1 MIKAVLFDVANVII
15 PWDPRN
21 LYDHLITEASE
32 RDHFLNAVITRS
44 WHERHDAGITF
55 AENRIELMSRY
66 PEHQAHILAW
76 GDRFLEMFGP
86 PISGTVGLIE
96 RLNAE
101 QVPLFGLTNM
111 PLEVW
116 DGVRAMSP
124 AFDAFADIIVSGREG
139 VIKPSREIFEIALNR
154 MSQTP
159 DQVLFVDDTAVNVDA
174 AHNLGF
180 KTHLFTTTEE
190 LEAELLRN
198 GLLIS
203 EGASRFKNVASP
215 DKRFSEATPQQALP

>member
-1 MIKAVLFDVANVII
+1 MVKAVLFDVANVII
-15 PWDPRN
+15 PWDPHN
-21 LYDHLITEASE
+21 LFNHLIAEPSE
-32 RDHFLNAVITRS
+32 RDHFLNAVITRP

-55 AENRIELMSRY
+55 ADNRIELMSNY
-66 PEHQAHILAW
+66 PEHQAHIVAW
-76 GDRFLEMFGP
+76 GDRFLEMFAP

-124 AFDAFADIIVSGREG
+124 VFDLFADVIVSGQEG
-139 VIKPSREIFEIALNR
+139 VIKPSREIFEIALDR
-154 MSQTP
+154 MAQTP
-159 DQVLFVDDTAVNVDA
+159 DQVLFVDDTAVNIEA

-180 KTHLFTTTEE
+180 KTHLFTSPEA
-190 LEAELLRN
+190 LEADLLRN
-198 GLLIS
+198 GFLLSDGVRRFNNVDRRDELSS
-203 EGASRFKNVASP
+203 EESF
-215 DKRFSEATPQQALP
+215 